1 MILIV
6 AVCQVTKGQ
15 ALMTA
20 QDIAEGNAPTTHS
33 LQVNWF
39 HREPGGSTIFVMP
52 PDCDGVAA
60 QPVAER
66 DDGAATYVG

>member
-20 QDIAEGNAPTTHS
+20 QDIAEGAPTTHS
-33 LQVNWF
+33 LRVNWF

-52 PDCDGVAA
+52 PDGDGVAA
-60 QPVAER
+60 QPVAGR
-66 DDGAATYVG
+66 DDGGATYVG